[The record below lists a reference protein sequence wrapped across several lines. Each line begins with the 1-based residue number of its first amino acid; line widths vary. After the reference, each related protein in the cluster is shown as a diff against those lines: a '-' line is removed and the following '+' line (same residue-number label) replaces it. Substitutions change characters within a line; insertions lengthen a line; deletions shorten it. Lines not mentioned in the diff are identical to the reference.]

1 MALLVSH
8 STQAYE
14 IGGGIVTAAFW
25 DGVTP
30 PEEADY
36 FDMGN
41 CPAFGYTVDVVNVEH
56 KSSRGGQ
63 LVVDKKIVKE
73 VGYKISFT
81 LDEPTSVNKSIFL
94 KGTISGNY
102 IYALED
108 PNMELAIRF
117 TSDMDAGEN
126 KVVDF
131 WRVSIAP
138 SGDFQEIS
146 FDNFKDMK
154 FEATGLSD
162 VENHPTN
169 QWFRETKIELTV

>member
-14 IGGGIVTAAFW
+14 AGGGIVTAAFW
-25 DGVTP
+25 DGTTP

-36 FDMGN
+36 FDLGN
-41 CPAFGYTVDVVNVEH
+41 APSFGYTVDVTMLEH

-63 LVVDKKIVKE
+63 IVVDKKIVKE
-73 VGYKISFT
+73 TGYKLSFT
-81 LDEPTSVNKSIFL
+81 LDEPTIVNKSIFL
-94 KGTISGNY
+94 KGVIDGAY

-117 TSDMDAGEN
+117 TSDNDAGEN
-126 KVVDF
+126 KIIDF

-146 FDNFKDMK
+146 YDNFKDMK

-162 VENHPTN
+162 VDNHPTN
-169 QWFRETKIELTV
+169 QWFREHKLELTV